1 MEKEVDLGLFKSLF
15 ANVNSQQLLKQLL
28 LQLHSTQDFQLDQLL
43 TVYNDVTKEHNIP
56 LSIFSYNL
64 HPAEALCKYL
74 KEKKGLS
81 YQEIAVLLNRHPKS
95 VWSSY
100 QRSHKKM
107 RKQFPLKTEHYHL
120 PLSLFNNRSYS
131 LLEGVVLYMNQIH
144 KLSNKQLAALLGK
157 SSNSI
162 AVLAKRAREKN
173 G

>member
-1 MEKEVDLGLFKSLF
+1 MEKEVDVDLFKTLF

-28 LQLHSTQDFQLDQLL
+28 LQLHTTQDFQLDQLL
-43 TVYNDVTKEHNIP
+43 TLYHDVKKEHTIP
-56 LSIFSYNL
+56 LSIFSHKL

-74 KEKKGLS
+74 KEKKELS

-95 VWSSY
+95 VWSTY
-100 QRSHKKM
+100 QRSQQKM
-107 RKQFPLKTEHYHL
+107 RKQFSLKEEKYHL

-144 KLSNKQLAALLGK
+144 KLSNKQLATLLRK
-157 SSNSI
+157 SPNSI